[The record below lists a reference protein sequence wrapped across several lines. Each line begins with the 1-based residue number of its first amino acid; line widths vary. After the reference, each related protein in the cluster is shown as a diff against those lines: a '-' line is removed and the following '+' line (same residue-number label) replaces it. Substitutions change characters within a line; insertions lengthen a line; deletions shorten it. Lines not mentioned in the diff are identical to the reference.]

1 MDEMFNCNKNPGITF
16 PLLLHSVCFT
26 VASFKLKSFKS
37 VKAGINFLYGN
48 ILRTYIL
55 YITSYVFFLLK
66 RVSVV
71 LYGPV
76 KPHITYHW
84 PFQGSDAIV
93 VRVLSVC

>member
-26 VASFKLKSFKS
+26 VASFKLKSLKS

-55 YITSYVFFLLK
+55 YITSYFFFIKESQCSSLWPSK
-66 RVSVV
+66 A
-71 LYGPV
+71 
-76 KPHITYHW
+76 PHNL
-84 PFQGSDAIV
+84 SLAIP
-93 VRVLSVC
+93 RQ